1 MENKAAEKRV
11 SIEAETADRAKS
23 LPKTQ
28 DGDTR
33 SLPSPP
39 SSVKA
44 AELDS
49 DRNADG
55 SLSAEFAGS
64 GSSVS
69 ANGGASTG
77 IKKTVTVMKIEADRQ
92 IS

>member
-1 MENKAAEKRV
+1 MENEAANKQV
-11 SIEAETADRAKS
+11 SMEAETADRVQS
-23 LPKTQ
+23 FPKTQ
-28 DGDTR
+28 YSDTTG
-33 SLPSPP
+33 LLSPP

-44 AELDS
+44 TELDS

-55 SLSAEFAGS
+55 SLSAEPAGGES
-64 GSSVS
+64 FVS

-77 IKKTVTVMKIEADRQ
+77 IEKTTTVIEMEADRQ

>member
-1 MENKAAEKRV
+1 MENEAAEKQV
-11 SIEAETADRAKS
+11 SIGVDAAKRVKS
-23 LPKTQ
+23 LPKIQ

-44 AELDS
+44 AELDI

-55 SLSAEFAGS
+55 SLSGEFAGS
-64 GSSVS
+64 GSFVS
-69 ANGGASTG
+69 ANEGASTG
-77 IKKTVTVMKIEADRQ
+77 TKKTITVIEMEADRHV
-92 IS
+92 S